1 MGKRPRPLRR
11 AAEMEDKLWI
21 ALDEAVP
28 PGVRTHLRSATKE
41 VLLAIRALLDYAI
54 ARAETPA
61 RPQRPRRVRVH

>member
-1 MGKRPRPLRR
+1 MAKRPRPLRR

-41 VLLAIRALLDYAI
+41 VLLAIRALLDSAI

-61 RPQRPRRVRVH
+61 RPQRPRRIRVQ